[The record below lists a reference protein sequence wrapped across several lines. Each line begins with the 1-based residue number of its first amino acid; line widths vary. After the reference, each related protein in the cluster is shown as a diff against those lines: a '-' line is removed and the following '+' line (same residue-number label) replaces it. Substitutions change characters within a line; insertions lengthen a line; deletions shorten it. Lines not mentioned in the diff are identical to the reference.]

1 MDHELRCSRM
11 DTSPLVCYE
20 ATGRLA
26 ADSDSDSDPSLCL
39 HARSACVGGIRSELL

>member
-1 MDHELRCSRM
+1 MVHELRCSRM

-26 ADSDSDSDPSLCL
+26 ADSDSDPSLCL
-39 HARSACVGGIRSELL
+39 HARSACVGGIRLELL